1 MNSPESGRRG
11 VVLTSHPC
19 FTKFHCSQPAFSQPI
34 PWKEHVQCQEVRLE
48 CAGHMAP
55 KPLVSSSQLAP
66 WTLLCST
73 ECTLRNVLVFSGAG
87 GSLGQCLWQKAS
99 ASGRDLGEGKGWAY
113 SIRTLWKGQNIRKVP
128 SATEDCREKLC
139 LSTYGSTRSVV
150 LRPDSQ

>member
-1 MNSPESGRRG
+1 MNSPESGRHG

-48 CAGHMAP
+48 YAGHMAP
-55 KPLVSSSQLAP
+55 KPSVSSSQLAP

-73 ECTLRNVLVFSGAG
+73 EGTLRNVLVFSGAG

-99 ASGRDLGEGKGWAY
+99 ASGKRSRGGQGLG
-113 SIRTLWKGQNIRKVP
+113 L
-128 SATEDCREKLC
+128 
-139 LSTYGSTRSVV
+139 
-150 LRPDSQ
+150 